1 LVVALMPPSGAA
13 ASNWGIGLGPS
24 SGEVQAEGAPA
35 APTGLTSACTSALA
49 NTVMVSWDDVAQAT
63 SYSVYQSTTSP
74 SSGFV
79 EDVTGVVG
87 TSWTSPAL
95 ASGTYWFEV
104 ADDVGTNWSSSSS
117 SATLPV
123 TIALESCPP

>member
-1 LVVALMPPSGAA
+1 MPPSGAA
-13 ASNWGIGLGPS
+13 ASNWGIGLSPS

-35 APTGLTSACTSALA
+35 APTGVTSACTSALT
-49 NTVMVSWDDVAQAT
+49 NTVMVSWDAVAQAT

-74 SSGFV
+74 SLGFV

-117 SATLPV
+117 AATLPL
-123 TIALESCPP
+123 TIVLESCTP